1 MEFVFESSPWEQFA
15 EELKQGDTV
24 SASYLLTVLEGED
37 EESVEQALAALE
49 ERAVQIDLAD
59 LPRPA
64 ITGESGARLRLE
76 AELVRQDCF
85 WLKLEETDPLRL
97 YMEELETAADDLGAS
112 LYRVVQIAKG
122 FTGWGVLL
130 SDLIQEGSLG
140 LWKAEEDAEYRIR
153 FYMQKAVLLYAR
165 AAGVGQKLSQSLED
179 YRTVDERLLTELGR
193 NPTLEEIA
201 QQLHVSVEEAAFLAD
216 MLENI
221 RLMNRVKAPQKPEKE
236 EEEGQAVEN
245 TAYFQM
251 RQRITEMLSTLPVED
266 AQLLTLRFGLDSGL
280 PLTPEQT
287 GKKLGLTPDEVVQ
300 KEAAALLKLRN
311 EG

>member
-1 MEFVFESSPWEQFA
+1 MEFVFESSPWEQLA
-15 EELKQGDTV
+15 EGLEQGNVV

-49 ERAVQIDLAD
+49 ERAVQIDLSD

-64 ITGESGARLRLE
+64 ITGENGTRLRLE
-76 AELVRQDCF
+76 AELVKQDRF

-112 LYRVVQIAKG
+112 LHEVVQLAKD

-140 LWKAEEDAEYRIR
+140 LWKAEGDARYRVT
-153 FYMQKAVLLYAR
+153 FYMQKAVLQQAR

-179 YRTVDERLLTELGR
+179 FRSVDEKLLAELGR

-201 QQLHVSVEEAAFLAD
+201 QQLHVSEEEAAFLSG
-216 MLENI
+216 MLDNV
-221 RLMNRVKAPQKPEKE
+221 RRMDRVKTPEKPEKE
-236 EEEGQAVEN
+236 EEEQAVEN

-251 RQRITEMLSTLPVED
+251 RQRITGLLSTLPPED
-266 AQLLTLRFGLDSGL
+266 ARLLSLRFGLDSGL

-287 GKKLGLTPDEVVQ
+287 GRKLGLTADEVVQ

>member
-1 MEFVFESSPWEQFA
+1 MEFVFESSPWELFA
-15 EELKQGDTV
+15 EKIPQGGSV
-24 SASYLLTVLEGED
+24 SASYLLTVLESED
-37 EESVEQALAALE
+37 EDSAQQAFDLLE
-49 ERAVQIDLAD
+49 ERQVRIDLD

-64 ITGESGARLRLE
+64 ITGENGARLRLE
-76 AELVRQDCF
+76 TELAKQENF

-97 YMEELETAADDLGAS
+97 YMEELESAGDELRAALR
-112 LYRVVQIAKG
+112 RVVQMAME

-140 LWKAEEDAEYRIR
+140 LWKAAENEEYHIA
-153 FYMQKAVLLYAR
+153 FAMQKAVLQQAK
-165 AAGVGQKLSQSLED
+165 ADGVGRKLSRALED
-179 YRTVDERLLTELGR
+179 YRAVDEKLLSELGR

-201 QQLHVSVEEAAFLAD
+201 EQLHMETEEAALLAA
-216 MLENI
+216 MLESV
-221 RLMNRVKAPQKPEKE
+221 RLIQRVKTPKKPEQE
-236 EEEGQAVEN
+236 EEEEQAVEN

-251 RQRITEMLSTLPVED
+251 RQRITELLSVLPAED
-266 AQLLTLRFGLDSGL
+266 AELLTLRFGLESGL

-287 GKKLGLTPDEVVQ
+287 GKKLGLTADEVVQ

>member
-1 MEFVFESSPWEQFA
+1 MEFVFESSPWELFA
-15 EELKQGDTV
+15 ENIPQGGSV

-37 EESVEQALAALE
+37 EDSAQQALDRLE
-49 ERAVQIDLAD
+49 EKQARIDLD

-64 ITGESGARLRLE
+64 ITGENGVRLRLE
-76 AELVRQDCF
+76 MELAEQENF

-97 YMEELETAADDLGAS
+97 YMEELESAGDELRVALR
-112 LYRVVQIAKG
+112 RVVQTAKE

-140 LWKAEEDAEYRIR
+140 LWKAEDHEAYHIA
-153 FYMQKAVLLYAR
+153 FAMQKAVVLQAKEN
-165 AAGVGQKLSQSLED
+165 GVGQKLSRALED
-179 YRTVDERLLTELGR
+179 YRAVDERLLTELRR

-201 QQLHVSVEEAAFLAD
+201 EQLHIEAEEAALLAA
-216 MLENI
+216 MLESV
-221 RLMNRVKAPQKPEKE
+221 RLIQRVKAPEQPEQE
-236 EEEGQAVEN
+236 EQEEQAVEN

-251 RQRITEMLSTLPVED
+251 RQRITELLSVLPAED
-266 AQLLTLRFGLDSGL
+266 AELLTLRFGLESGL

-300 KEAAALLKLRN
+300 KEAAALLRLRN